1 MYTVKELRMIA
12 KHAGVNAEIIR
23 EGSGIAKVWVKSEN
37 DANIYNQALKNC
49 GYELHREPMAF
60 TNFVTP
66 STIKFVVIGK
76 VGA

>member
-37 DANIYNQALKNC
+37 DANIYNEAVKNN
-49 GYELHREPMAF
+49 GYELHRSPMPF
-60 TNFVTP
+60 IGGMIP